1 VKYLK
6 DKVLRL
12 LVPLVVAIFTHSAFQ
27 VYLERLTHQQFS
39 GSFWEFYP
47 HYFEG
52 MYGFGGN
59 FGWMGIHMWYIEL
72 LFVLCLVFLPL
83 LLWLRHGWG
92 QKLLAGLTRV
102 LAVPGLAILLVIP
115 VSLVVNFADGDSLFE
130 MDVFGGW
137 SILAHACFFLSGFVI
152 ASSERL
158 LNSIRRL
165 RYAWLAGA
173 LGLMSWQIITWITH
187 SHALAGFPSYPL
199 DLDYSDPMAY
209 MTIFA
214 MLGFGMQHLNVN
226 APSLGRLNEAVLP
239 FYILH
244 QPVLVSVG
252 YFVVRWQIPDLY
264 KWLLIVIVSFAVIVG
279 LFEWVVRRSNLM
291 RFLFGMKMLAEAVPL
306 TVPGAATAGIK
317 IS

>member
-1 VKYLK
+1 
-6 DKVLRL
+6 
-12 LVPLVVAIFTHSAFQ
+12 
-27 VYLERLTHQQFS
+27 
-39 GSFWEFYP
+39 
-47 HYFEG
+47 
-52 MYGFGGN
+52 
-59 FGWMGIHMWYIEL
+59 
-72 LFVLCLVFLPL
+72 
-83 LLWLRHGWG
+83 
-92 QKLLAGLTRV
+92 
-102 LAVPGLAILLVIP
+102 
-115 VSLVVNFADGDSLFE
+115 